1 MNKEDYFKYYIQGS
15 DHYLIPKDV
24 FNELFDEMVNWR
36 KESKE
41 LNQKY
46 LNAVADYETTMAE
59 KNKLKKKLE
68 VPETCNLKTL
78 EDYKNYYE
86 DTTREQILE
95 DTYIEYCAYVNLA
108 HRYSELKKQ
117 LEEYKRLGFKH
128 LNDKCN
134 KLENQQKEFIKY
146 LEDEINKLK
155 EQIKNYDICHEVG
168 TDINFLILKKQFY
181 LEILQKYR
189 EIIGDDK

>member
-24 FNELFDEMVNWR
+24 FIELFDEVENWR
-36 KESKE
+36 EEAKE
-41 LNQKY
+41 LKEKY

-117 LEEYKRLGFKH
+117 LENKYKKVGTLTSE
-128 LNDKCN
+128 LLYEENT
-134 KLENQQKEFIKY
+134 KLINQQKEFINY
-146 LEDEINKLK
+146 LEEYIEKLSPPSSYNNVDEKVVLTN
-155 EQIKNYDICHEVG
+155 V
-168 TDINFLILKKQFY
+168 LIRYK
-181 LEILQKYR
+181 